1 MDFQLFCCFENV
13 CIVLKWLRLG
23 FDQGFDG
30 GWTSYR
36 SLKVNKQA
44 TKWFLN
50 KWDKILCHLL
60 SHKTKPTKSKIFIQ
74 CDWLKFCM
82 NMEGFW
88 ILFVMHEKAKYF
100 FCDKGVSSNPL
111 KSLSYRHK
119 RVNSLSVLFFSVN
132 MHYLGCVCLLM
143 AWTVFICLLEKI
155 FLLICNLGIITI
167 VIICLLSQVTD
178 VWLK

>member
-1 MDFQLFCCFENV
+1 MDFQLFCCFKNV
-13 CIVLKWLRLG
+13 CIVLKWLWLG

-30 GWTSYR
+30 GWTSYG

-50 KWDKILCHLL
+50 KLDKILCHLL

-100 FCDKGVSSNPL
+100 FL
-111 KSLSYRHK
+111 
-119 RVNSLSVLFFSVN
+119 
-132 MHYLGCVCLLM
+132 
-143 AWTVFICLLEKI
+143 
-155 FLLICNLGIITI
+155 
-167 VIICLLSQVTD
+167 
-178 VWLK
+178 

>member
-1 MDFQLFCCFENV
+1 MGDGLLMDHKKSTNRPLNGSWTNEIRYYVIFCHIRQSLQKVRYLFNV
-13 CIVLKWLRLG
+13 IG
-23 FDQGFDG
+23 SNFA
-30 GWTSYR
+30 WTWKDFGYY
-36 SLKVNKQA
+36 L
-44 TKWFLN
+44 W
-50 KWDKILCHLL
+50 
-60 SHKTKPTKSKIFIQ
+60 
-74 CDWLKFCM
+74 CM
-82 NMEGFW
+82 KRPN
-88 ILFVMHEKAKYF
+88 IF

-143 AWTVFICLLEKI
+143 AWTVFICLKEKI
-155 FLLICNLGIITI
+155 FLLIYNLSIITI

>member
-13 CIVLKWLRLG
+13 CIVLKWLWLG

-119 RVNSLSVLFFSVN
+119 RVNSLSILFFPWICITLAV
-132 MHYLGCVCLLM
+132 CVFLWLEQCLS
-143 AWTVFICLLEKI
+143 AWRRKYSFWFAI
-155 FLLICNLGIITI
+155 
-167 VIICLLSQVTD
+167 
-178 VWLK
+178 

>member
-13 CIVLKWLRLG
+13 CIVLKWLWLG

-100 FCDKGVSSNPL
+100 FCDKGYQVTPL
-111 KSLSYRHK
+111 NLWVTGTREWIAFLFCFFREYALPWLC
-119 RVNSLSVLFFSVN
+119 VFFYGLNSV
-132 MHYLGCVCLLM
+132 Y
-143 AWTVFICLLEKI
+143 LLEGENI
-155 FLLICNLGIITI
+155 PSDSQSRHYYHCYY
-167 VIICLLSQVTD
+167 LSA
-178 VWLK
+178 